1 MMPEMNLNQAPM
13 GGCFRVRSV
22 GGGALLARRLM
33 EMGVFE
39 GQTLRLIREAPL
51 GDPLEIEVD
60 HTLLVLRRREA
71 LHVELESLA

>member
-1 MMPEMNLNQAPM
+1 MNLNQAIL
-13 GGCFRVRSV
+13 GRTYRVRSV

-39 GQTLRLIREAPL
+39 GQNLLYIRQAPL

-71 LHVELESLA
+71 LHVELEELA

>member
-1 MMPEMNLNQAPM
+1 MNLSQAHP
-13 GGCFRVRSV
+13 GQTFRVRAV
-22 GGGALLARRLM
+22 GGGGLLARRLM

-39 GQTLRLIREAPL
+39 GQTLRFIRWAPL

-71 LHVELESLA
+71 LQVELEEGP